1 MEMEMNEYSREIRH
15 STFETRMVCKRVG
28 GMRWDPEGGMR
39 EGDGMIRRN
48 KILTY
53 TYTYT

>member
-1 MEMEMNEYSREIRH
+1 MQESQRDE
-15 STFETRMVCKRVG
+15 VG
-28 GMRWDPEGGMR
+28 SIYPEGGMR

>member
-1 MEMEMNEYSREIRH
+1 MDEYSGEIRH

-39 EGDGMIRRN
+39 ERDGMIRRN